1 MFSKRIILSLV
12 CVFIAAF
19 SAQAQNRG
27 GYDSG
32 IADYFVN
39 LPKKY
44 ITASGD
50 FAPPSD
56 ETSIIAA
63 ANGYA
68 AYMSAP
74 YNKNADNQ
82 PFPIFEMAIFK
93 SQTKRPLLVVSN
105 LKSDPVCSEH
115 ETFFLR
121 RTANNWTDWAEVER
135 EVLPALPLKMFWDKP
150 QSAAGFTKI
159 VGRGNPATFHF
170 EPPRNGTRMKVSLEI
185 CDQLLETAPLKSVD
199 ELKKLIASR
208 KPIYLDWDKQNGKF
222 IYAKSG

>member
-1 MFSKRIILSLV
+1 MFSRKIILSSIFILV
-12 CVFIAAF
+12 ATF

-27 GYDSG
+27 AHDSG

-50 FAPPSD
+50 FAPLSD

-74 YNKNADNQ
+74 YTANPDNQ
-82 PFPIFEMAIFK
+82 PFPIVEMAIFK
-93 SQTKRPLLVVSN
+93 SQTKRELLVVSN

-121 RTANNWTDWAEVER
+121 RTANNWTNWAEVER
-135 EVLPALPLKMFWDKP
+135 EVLPAISLKMFWDNP
-150 QSAAGFTKI
+150 QSAERFKKI
-159 VGRGNPATFHF
+159 VEQDNSTTYHF

-185 CDQLLETAPLKSVD
+185 CDHYLETAPLKSVD
-199 ELKKLIASR
+199 ELKKLIETT

-222 IYAKSG
+222 IFAK